1 MIYIPSVFFFIWEG
15 SFLLFSFS
23 LFINSLV
30 DWYDTLA
37 KTSNTPVMCFAFLY
51 FCVRSDELPGLQ

>member
-23 LFINSLV
+23 LFINSIV

-37 KTSNTPVMCFAFLY
+37 KTSNTPVMCFCVFIFL
-51 FCVRSDELPGLQ
+51 RSL